1 VVPFL
6 FGIDMTI
13 TAEQIKFR
21 KGKIGASQ
29 FGQAIG
35 HGYGSRTRAELFHQ
49 MKGHMPPI
57 VETTAMRVGNFMEP
71 FILEEYTLK
80 TGRAAE
86 EYPDTQVHPDEPRI
100 ICHCDGITSD
110 KTRLIEI
117 KNVGPRMASAWEH
130 GVPEY
135 YWVQGC
141 GQSMLTGIKKVD
153 FAAYFGGNDVRVF
166 EVEYT
171 DEDHAALYDGL
182 KDFLR
187 YMDNDEEP
195 PHVVADLPNL
205 DKYYAVEQDV
215 VTVVPADKFDDG
227 EVNAAIALYR
237 KLKQDAKVS
246 SQHKEHLA
254 IAEFTIKEYMHST
267 ELLVGQDGQQLFT
280 WKQGKDKT
288 VTDWEG
294 VAAKLAEQYNVDSLE
309 YDGIVNRETTTKKGN
324 RTFLCKIKENV

>member
-1 VVPFL
+1 
-6 FGIDMTI
+6 MTI

-35 HGYGSRTRAELFHQ
+35 HGYGSHTRAELFHQ

-130 GVPEY
+130 GVSEY

-182 KDFLR
+182 KDFLC
-187 YMDNDEEP
+187 YLDNDEEP

-205 DKYYAVEQDV
+205 DKYYESSEESIVADDLTMANAMDFARYKNGKKIDPLEKEVMDGVEFQ
-215 VTVVPADKFDDG
+215 
-227 EVNAAIALYR
+227 
-237 KLKQDAKVS
+237 
-246 SQHKEHLA
+246 
-254 IAEFTIKEYMHST
+254 IKEYMGDKST
-267 ELLVGQDGQQLFT
+267 LVSEDGEVIWT

-309 YDGIVNRETTTKKGN
+309 YDGIVNGETTTKKGN

>member
-1 VVPFL
+1 
-6 FGIDMTI
+6 MTI

-182 KDFLR
+182 KDFLC
-187 YMDNDEEP
+187 YLDNDEEP

-205 DKYYAVEQDV
+205 DKYYESSEESIVADDLTMANAMDFARYKNGKKIDPLEKEVMDGVEFQ
-215 VTVVPADKFDDG
+215 
-227 EVNAAIALYR
+227 
-237 KLKQDAKVS
+237 
-246 SQHKEHLA
+246 
-254 IAEFTIKEYMHST
+254 IKEYMGDKST
-267 ELLVGQDGQQLFT
+267 LVSEDGEVIWT

>member
-1 VVPFL
+1 MVPFL

-117 KNVGPRMASAWEH
+117 KNVGPRMASAWEN

-182 KDFLR
+182 KDFLC

-195 PHVVADLPNL
+195 PHVIADLPNL
-205 DKYYAVEQDV
+205 DKYYEVEQDGC
-215 VTVVPADKFDDG
+215 TEAKSDLAKMCLDYY
-227 EVNAAIALYR
+227 NI
-237 KLKQDAKVS
+237 KQDLKLDPNDKRVL
-246 SQHKEHLA
+246 EEL
-254 IAEFTIKEYMHST
+254 EFTIKEAMGDYQT
-267 ELLVGQDGQQLFT
+267 LNDTNGRQLFT

-288 VTDWEG
+288 VTDWEK
-294 VAAKLAEQYNVDSLE
+294 VAWEYARLSDSNFWEENLKAIIC
-309 YDGIVNRETTTKKGN
+309 DHTTTKKGN

>member
-1 VVPFL
+1 
-6 FGIDMTI
+6 MTI

-187 YMDNDEEP
+187 YMDNNEEP

-205 DKYYAVEQDV
+205 DKYYESSEESIVADDLTMANAMDFARYKNGKKIDPLEKEVMDGVEFQ
-215 VTVVPADKFDDG
+215 
-227 EVNAAIALYR
+227 
-237 KLKQDAKVS
+237 
-246 SQHKEHLA
+246 
-254 IAEFTIKEYMHST
+254 IKEYMGDKST
-267 ELLVGQDGQQLFT
+267 LVSEDGEVIWT

-288 VTDWEG
+288 VTDWKG

-309 YDGIVNRETTTKKGN
+309 LYAIVYGETTTKKGN

>member
-1 VVPFL
+1 
-6 FGIDMTI
+6 MTI

-130 GVPEY
+130 GVPDY

-205 DKYYAVEQDV
+205 DKYYESSEESIVADDLTMANAMDFARYKNGKKIDPLEKEVMDGVEFQ
-215 VTVVPADKFDDG
+215 
-227 EVNAAIALYR
+227 
-237 KLKQDAKVS
+237 
-246 SQHKEHLA
+246 
-254 IAEFTIKEYMHST
+254 IKEYMGDKST
-267 ELLVGQDGQQLFT
+267 LVSEDGEVIWT

-288 VTDWEG
+288 VTGWEG

-309 YDGIVNRETTTKKGN
+309 YDVIVNRETTTKKGN

>member
-1 VVPFL
+1 
-6 FGIDMTI
+6 MTI

-117 KNVGPRMASAWEH
+117 KNVGPRMASAWEQ

-182 KDFLR
+182 KDFLC
-187 YMDNDEEP
+187 YIDNDEEP

-205 DKYYAVEQDV
+205 DKYYE
-215 VTVVPADKFDDG
+215 VTDNPSCSIRDKTGGLLPHIELF
-227 EVNAAIALYR
+227 R
-237 KLKQDAKVS
+237 KIKLDAKLS
-246 SQHKEHLA
+246 KERKEQLDES
-254 IAEFTIKEYMHST
+254 EFYIKEFMGTSQNLIDENGAT
-267 ELLVGQDGQQLFT
+267 IFT
-280 WKQGKDKT
+280 WKQGKDKSA
-288 VTDWEG
+288 TDWEG
-294 VAAKLAEQYNVDSLE
+294 VAISLAERYNVDSLE
-309 YDGIVNRETTTKKGN
+309 YDRVVNRETTTKKGN

>member
-1 VVPFL
+1 
-6 FGIDMTI
+6 MTI

-182 KDFLR
+182 KDFLC
-187 YMDNDEEP
+187 YLDNDEEP

-205 DKYYAVEQDV
+205 DKYYESSEESIVADDLTMANAMDFARYKNGKKIDPLEKEVMDGVEFQ
-215 VTVVPADKFDDG
+215 
-227 EVNAAIALYR
+227 
-237 KLKQDAKVS
+237 
-246 SQHKEHLA
+246 
-254 IAEFTIKEYMHST
+254 IKEYMGDKST
-267 ELLVGQDGQQLFT
+267 LVSEDGEVIWT

-309 YDGIVNRETTTKKGN
+309 YDGIVNGETTTKKGN